1 MNDSVLQEL
10 QLAQN
15 PAEISAIVAESVFN
29 SLPGAT
35 ALVARHCVILHWF
48 NKQIVEALL
57 PESNSN
63 QATEV
68 YQQLES
74 LPFIASVT
82 YGLTYHDL
90 TREGLLER
98 YIIRQP
104 GLLKDGAK
112 RAASVYESHN
122 NNLTVAAEAFFCHA
136 VAGNLAAAIQWRDNL
151 LTIATVRKDW
161 QFYNNILQMQQEVEK
176 LPFVEPLERFFAHDV
191 FISYSVTDRDWVQNQ
206 LLPNLENQGLR
217 IWVDF
222 RNIELSDSFA
232 AEIERAV
239 QTSRKILLILS
250 PDYVKNVWT
259 QFEQSVLYKLEI
271 FNWASRLIVLRKEKF
286 AFPLFVLRKGKSIF
300 PSPLNNLNY
309 VDFAEPNN
317 LNIARKQ
324 LLAALG
330 KSTTSALQ
338 QIELPPKNWF
348 IPHPYP
354 MPPNFTGREVERQ
367 MLSQW
372 LEHDR
377 VHSLFILQALG
388 GFGKSALSWYWLL
401 RDVKREHWQR
411 VVWWSFYETDAGF
424 DSFLQKTLKYLSSDI
439 SDKGSIPVREQVDRL
454 LNYLCQS
461 RFLLILDGFERLLRV
476 YGNMSAA
483 YQGDEDGHI
492 DNRDNA
498 RDCVNPMVEY
508 FLNSLAKLTEIPGK
522 VLMTTRLRPRVVEVS
537 DDELLRGC
545 KSEELKQMQPDDAVQ
560 FFLAQGV
567 RGSHTE
573 IKQAGEYYGF
583 HPLSL
588 CLLAGLIVQDAQQ
601 PGDIAAA
608 ARLDISGQLLQRQH
622 HVLQQTYDSLTPERQ
637 KLLSQIAC
645 FRGSV
650 THENLGYKAAAQE
663 NNTLDADLQD
673 LVSRGLLQHDQPNN
687 RYDLHPIVRR
697 YAYDRL
703 GSNERSVV
711 HGQLRDYFAAV
722 PPPERVQSLDDLN
735 PVIELYHHTVKAGQY
750 DEAFELFCDRI
761 NHATYYQFGAYQ
773 LQIELL
779 NALFLNPEE
788 QLPRLKSESKQAL
801 ALNELA
807 NNYGISGQPYKAI
820 PAYKLAIQI
829 SEKLNDKHNLAI
841 HLSNPTLI
849 QLNLGELRAAETNLR
864 RSIAL
869 CQETGDN
876 SHKAWGHRIL
886 GTLLAYR
893 GMWTETKAEFS
904 TALAIFE
911 KNRDIRRQG
920 LTWADRGLTVLLLIR
935 AITLPH
941 LAEQITE
948 QDTNPVATALMAAHR
963 ALELADE
970 TAHTQY
976 LYVLNYVSTYWLLG
990 AAHRVNG
997 NIEES
1002 DRNLTEAITRCRAIN
1017 LVFFEADILLELA
1030 RLRLATEKPDEALR
1044 LAKEALTITERC
1056 GYVLQG
1062 ADVHLFLAQLAL
1074 ADDDREKALS
1084 HAREARRLATC
1095 DGPPNYT
1102 YKVAYEEAGVLL
1114 EELGQ
1119 GI

>member
-1 MNDSVLQEL
+1 MDDSVLQEL
-10 QLAQN
+10 LAAKN
-15 PAEISAIVAESVFN
+15 SAEKAAIVAESVFN
-29 SLPGAT
+29 SLPTAT
-35 ALVARHCVILHWF
+35 ALVARRCVILHWF
-48 NKQIVEALL
+48 NQQIVEALL
-57 PESNSN
+57 PETNSN
-63 QATEV
+63 QAREV

-98 YIIRQP
+98 YIVRQP
-104 GLLKDGAK
+104 NLLKDGAK

-136 VAGNLAAAIQWRDNL
+136 VAGNLAAAIQWRDKL
-151 LTIATVRKDW
+151 LAIATDRKDW

-191 FISYSVTDRDWVQNQ
+191 FISSSPQDREWVQNE
-206 LLPNLENQGLR
+206 LLPKLEKQGLR

-222 RNIELSDSFA
+222 RNIELGDSLA
-232 AEIERAV
+232 AEIEQAV

-250 PDYVKNVWT
+250 PDYLNDVWT
-259 QFEQSVLYKLEI
+259 QFEQSVRYKLEI
-271 FNWASRLIVLRKEKF
+271 SNWVSRLIVLRKEKF
-286 AFPLFVLRKGKSIF
+286 AFPSTLS
-300 PSPLNNLNY
+300 NLNY

-317 LNIARKQ
+317 LDVAWKQ

-330 KSTTSALQ
+330 KSTTSASQ
-338 QIELPPKNWF
+338 EIESPPKQWF

-401 RDVKREHWQR
+401 RDVKRKKWQR

-424 DSFLQKTLKYLSSDI
+424 DSFLQNTLKYLSGETSDQ
-439 SDKGSIPVREQVDRL
+439 GSIPAREQVDRL
-454 LNYLCQS
+454 LNWL
-461 RFLLILDGFERLLRV
+461 RRPRVLLILDGFERLLRV

-483 YQGDEDGHI
+483 YQGDEDAHVDSK
-492 DNRDNA
+492 DNG
-498 RDCVNPMVEY
+498 RDCVNPTAEY
-508 FLNSLAKLTEIPGK
+508 FLDSLAKLTRIQGK

-537 DDELLRGC
+537 EDELLPGC
-545 KSEELKQMQPDDAVQ
+545 KSEELKQMQPEDAVQ

-588 CLLAGLIVQDAQQ
+588 RLLAGLIVQDAQQ

-608 ARLDISGQLLQRQH
+608 ARLDVTGQLVQRQH

-650 THENLGYKAAAQE
+650 AYENLREIAVEQE
-663 NNTLDADLQD
+663 NNSLDVDLQD
-673 LVSRGLLQHDQPNN
+673 LVSRGLLQHDQPNH

-703 GSNERSVV
+703 GSNERSAV
-711 HGQLRDYFAAV
+711 HSQLRDYFAAV

-735 PVIELYHHTVKAGQY
+735 PLIELYHHMVKAGQY
-750 DEAFELFCDRI
+750 DEAFELFRDRI
-761 NHATYYQFGAYQ
+761 GDGTFYQFGAYQ
-773 LQIELL
+773 LNIDLL
-779 NALFLNPEE
+779 KALFPSPEE
-788 QLPRLKSESKQAL
+788 QLPRLMGKREQAST
-801 ALNELA
+801 LNELA
-807 NNYGISGQPYKAI
+807 LNYDSSGQPDKAI
-820 PAYKLAIQI
+820 LAYERAIEI
-829 SEKLNDKHNLAI
+829 SEKQNDKIDLALYLGNL
-841 HLSNPTLI
+841 TLI
-849 QLNLGELRAAETNLR
+849 QFLLGKLQAAKTNLH
-864 RSIAL
+864 RSISL
-869 CQETGDN
+869 SQEIEDE
-876 SHKAWGHRIL
+876 SQKAWGHRIL
-886 GTLLAYR
+886 GRNLAYQ
-893 GMWTETKAEFS
+893 GIWAEAEAELS

-911 KNRDIRRQG
+911 KTREIRWQG
-920 LTWADRGLTVLLLIR
+920 VTWADRALTALLLVR
-935 AITLPH
+935 ATTLPH
-941 LAEQITE
+941 LAEQIT
-948 QDTNPVATALMAAHR
+948 QRDSNFITTALTAAHR
-963 ALELADE
+963 ALELANE
-970 TAHTQY
+970 YARRKY
-976 LYVLNYVSTYWLLG
+976 PYVEYYVYAYRVLG

-1002 DRNLTEAITRCRAIN
+1002 DRHLTEAITRCRAIN
-1017 LVFFEADILLELA
+1017 LVRLEADILLELA
-1030 RLRLATEKPDEALR
+1030 RLRLATGKRDEALR
-1044 LAKEALTITERC
+1044 LAQEALKITERC

-1074 ADDDREKALS
+1074 ANGDREKALF
-1084 HAREARRLATC
+1084 HATQARQLATC

-1114 EELGQ
+1114 EELGE
-1119 GI
+1119 GK